1 MTEQLAKWVQAYLS
15 DQEALEQAQ
24 RIDELRRAF
33 LAHFGELEALRRKEI
48 TLLQFKKTLDHKT
61 KSKHRIHGK
70 KTNIWGFSG
79 FSGQM
84 FFNQIY
90 NQAAYADMMV
100 ELTNAFLEAVEIP
113 PDHIECESWTQDKL
127 AGFVN
132 VIRQTQK
139 AALEKGYPPQK
150 CASIKFATFFLS
162 FFWGLQDLEHY
173 PIYYKADREALAYF
187 GYDSG
192 GRDKPFD
199 SSAYFRFTRCL
210 QTLRDKSSQLTGK
223 AWSVSEVQHF
233 LFYVSHRL
241 GETKAIETADTGNL
255 RESRAA
261 QRLIRLLRE
270 HNFIVSYAEE
280 VESIPDD
287 VPEEFR
293 NKVIWRFAGTEG
305 ETTCAYVFVWDM
317 PSEYICTVYEENEE
331 GFLRKLYSIEAEDER
346 TFLAKLHAHLLRKGD
361 EWRQYTLGDAAA
373 DAYLEREILE
383 EWLDVLHE
391 RKQMI
396 IYGPPG
402 TGKTYIAQRLA
413 RIMTQSERRICLVQF
428 HPSYTYEEFIE
439 GVRPEV
445 IEDES
450 GTAHMNV
457 TVRPGIFLEL
467 CNEALKQENR
477 DCAYTLIIDEMNR
490 ANTAKVFGELLYALE
505 YRNSAVPL
513 PYSKSKMVVPDNIY
527 IIGTMNT
534 TDRSLAQLD
543 FALRRRFPAI
553 YVSSCES
560 ERVLHKYLE
569 VHHSDMAWVARL
581 VRQVNDRIGNPDFF
595 LGHSYFMNRSLNPQK
610 LRRIWK
616 YEIIPYLEEYFA
628 YEPERVREFELD
640 SLLEGEEDVG
650 GD

>member
-1 MTEQLAKWVQAYLS
+1 MERLITWIQAYLS
-15 DQEALEQAQ
+15 DKEALEQAQ

-61 KSKHRIHGK
+61 KSKHQIHGK

-90 NQAAYADMMV
+90 NQAAYADMTA
-100 ELTNAFLEAVEIP
+100 ELTDAFLEAVEIS
-113 PDHIECESWTQDKL
+113 PDQTHDSWTQDKL
-127 AGFVN
+127 AGFAD

-139 AALEKGYPPQK
+139 VALEKGYPPQK
-150 CASIKFATFFLS
+150 CASIKFTTFFLS
-162 FFWGLQDLEHY
+162 FFWGLQDLEQY
-173 PIYYKADREALAYF
+173 PVYYKAAREALTYF
-187 GYDSG
+187 GYDPD

-199 SSAYFRFTRCL
+199 SSAYLRFTRCL
-210 QTLRDKSSQLTGK
+210 RTLRDEMSRLTDK
-223 AWSVSEVQHF
+223 AWSVPEVQHF
-233 LFYVSHRL
+233 LFYVSRRL
-241 GETKAIETADTGNL
+241 EDTEVTESGDTGNL

-261 QRLIRLLRE
+261 QRLVRLLRE

-280 VESIPDD
+280 VESVPDD

-293 NKVIWRFAGTEG
+293 NKIIWRFAGTEG

-331 GFLRKLYSIEAEDER
+331 GFLRRLHSIEAEDER
-346 TFLAKLHAHLLRKGD
+346 TFLAKLHIYLSRKGD
-361 EWRQYTLGDAAA
+361 ERRQYTLGDAAV
-373 DAYLEREILE
+373 DTYLERETLE
-383 EWLDVLHE
+383 EWLDILYE

-402 TGKTYIAQRLA
+402 TGKTYTAQRLA

-445 IEDES
+445 AEDES
-450 GTAHMNV
+450 GAAHMNV

-477 DCAYTLIIDEMNR
+477 DCAYVLIIDEMNR

-553 YVSSCES
+553 YVSWSES
-560 ERVLHKYLE
+560 ERILRKYLE
-569 VHHSDMAWVARL
+569 EHHSDMAWVARL
-581 VRQVNDRIGNPDFF
+581 VRRVNDRIGNPDFF
-595 LGHSYFMNRSLNPQK
+595 LGHSYFMNRSLTPHK

-616 YEIIPYLEEYFA
+616 YEVIPYLEEYFA
-628 YEPERVREFELD
+628 YEPERVREFSLD
-640 SLLEGEEDVG
+640 ALLEGE
-650 GD
+650 GDTSDD

>member
-1 MTEQLAKWVQAYLS
+1 
-15 DQEALEQAQ
+15 
-24 RIDELRRAF
+24 
-33 LAHFGELEALRRKEI
+33 
-48 TLLQFKKTLDHKT
+48 
-61 KSKHRIHGK
+61 
-70 KTNIWGFSG
+70 
-79 FSGQM
+79 
-84 FFNQIY
+84 
-90 NQAAYADMMV
+90 
-100 ELTNAFLEAVEIP
+100 
-113 PDHIECESWTQDKL
+113 
-127 AGFVN
+127 
-132 VIRQTQK
+132 
-139 AALEKGYPPQK
+139 
-150 CASIKFATFFLS
+150 
-162 FFWGLQDLEHY
+162 
-173 PIYYKADREALAYF
+173 
-187 GYDSG
+187 
-192 GRDKPFD
+192 
-199 SSAYFRFTRCL
+199 
-210 QTLRDKSSQLTGK
+210 
-223 AWSVSEVQHF
+223 
-233 LFYVSHRL
+233 
-241 GETKAIETADTGNL
+241 
-255 RESRAA
+255 
-261 QRLIRLLRE
+261 
-270 HNFIVSYAEE
+270 
-280 VESIPDD
+280 
-287 VPEEFR
+287 
-293 NKVIWRFAGTEG
+293 
-305 ETTCAYVFVWDM
+305 
-317 PSEYICTVYEENEE
+317 
-331 GFLRKLYSIEAEDER
+331 
-346 TFLAKLHAHLLRKGD
+346 
-361 EWRQYTLGDAAA
+361 
-373 DAYLEREILE
+373 
-383 EWLDVLHE
+383 
-391 RKQMI
+391 
-396 IYGPPG
+396 
-402 TGKTYIAQRLA
+402 
-413 RIMTQSERRICLVQF
+413 MTQSERRICLVQF